1 MIVQKLAM
9 RKYAL
14 ALIPLVAILAFWQIY
29 KLYFGY
35 EDLALF
41 YMLQHRAEAL
51 AELAKQPN
59 FNIYR
64 HHFWLI
70 PWQFKLFS
78 YNPLPYYI
86 ISVLTYIASGFT
98 LYWFVRKLAS
108 PKSALVAAAVFMSG
122 YFGLETIWW
131 NAINGHQTY
140 LVIILML
147 ASTGFLIEYGKK
159 GKLQDYLVSLILFA
173 LTVFLFQFRAFLLFF
188 PPLITLGLFR
198 RPVKKAIYE
207 ALPFIAIFVLAMVK
221 AAGAGLSNISHSS
234 TLPILDAIK
243 AVFGNIGASLLPLS
257 LLVKEELAIPI
268 YIVAGLVVIGFL
280 AKQAKHSKSLAWALG
295 FTLLTSAATAG
306 SVFLGGSPV
315 LVYENW
321 ARFITPIFLG
331 VAITIGLSYEFV
343 GKQKYT
349 KFIIYGFVILNI
361 ALTNYYMATR
371 SGRHSELRTFYT
383 SLKRQVPEL
392 PEKAVIQI
400 GMLRNSIGSFT
411 PGYVVPPDAYIAGLY
426 GKRYQDVK
434 LSKSFDESIDYLRDN
449 NLDENNWF
457 FFNYDRGAIEDMSPQ
472 LRNILRSGKV
482 NGQPSFSP
490 ALIELE
496 VQAKFKGAD
505 FSCPSTAKM
514 LGQLHLKALQHQWFK
529 NAKVTTVP
537 MLDNHKPEHL
547 IDGDYDTSWT
557 ARDWSQPVFFQVELD
572 EPIAIDEVRWPA
584 LPGRRAGRMPT
595 VYDIELS
602 SDGQTWRKLGAPPL
616 DTRSKF
622 IRVKIYKT
630 LDGRSPQ
637 IDELDIFEDQSDVKY
652 QNNYQEFM
660 EVKKQPVVCF
670 PELTTAGSLPR
681 AYDNQV
687 TLPIR
692 WLTDA
697 DQTFRPE
704 RETNI
709 TIPADGKTHRVKFP
723 LNFGPQAAR
732 DHETTKIEIGTPNLP
747 ADVEL
752 KNYKLIYPTL
762 AELLK

>member
-1 MIVQKLAM
+1 M

-29 KLYFGY
+29 KLYLGY

-70 PWQFKLFS
+70 PWQFKLFD

-86 ISVLTYIASGFT
+86 VSVLTYIASGFM
-98 LYWFVRKLAS
+98 LYWFTRKLAS

-131 NAINGHQTY
+131 SAFNGHQTY
-140 LVIILML
+140 LVIILLL
-147 ASTGFLIEYGKK
+147 ASTGFLIEYAQK
-159 GKLQDYLVSLILFA
+159 GKLPNYLVSLVLFA

-188 PPLITLGLFR
+188 PPLITLGVFR

-207 ALPFIAIFVLAMVK
+207 ALPFIAIFALAIVK
-221 AAGAGLSNISHSS
+221 VAGSGVSNISHSS
-234 TLPILDAIK
+234 TLPILDGIK
-243 AVFGNIGASLLPLS
+243 AVVGNIGASVVPLS
-257 LLVKEELAIPI
+257 IFLKEELAIPI
-268 YIVAGLVVIGFL
+268 YIVVGLAGIGLL
-280 AKQAKHSKSLAWALG
+280 AKQAKRSQAWAWVLG
-295 FTLLTSAATAG
+295 YLILTSAATAG
-306 SVFLGGSPV
+306 SVFLGGSPI
-315 LVYENW
+315 LVYENSV
-321 ARFITPIFLG
+321 RFITPIFLG
-331 VAITIGLSYEFV
+331 IAIAIGLSYDHF

-349 KFIIYGFVILNI
+349 ASIICGFIVLNVILS
-361 ALTNYYMATR
+361 NYYIATR
-371 SGRHSELRTFYT
+371 SSRHSELRTFYI
-383 SLKRQVPEL
+383 SLKREVPEL

-400 GMLRNSIGSFT
+400 GFLRNSIGSFT

-426 GKRYQDVK
+426 GKHLGDVK
-434 LSKSFDESIDYLRDN
+434 LSRSFDESIEYLRANRLNED
-449 NLDENNWF
+449 NWF
-457 FFNYDRGAIEDMSPQ
+457 FFNYDQGKIEDLSPQ
-472 LRNILRSGKV
+472 LRDILRSGKV

-496 VQAKFKGAD
+496 VQAKFKEAD

-537 MLDNHKPEHL
+537 MLDDHKPEHL
-547 IDGDYDTSWT
+547 LDGDYDTSWT
-557 ARDWSQPVFFQVELD
+557 ARDWSQPVFFQVELQ

-595 VYDIELS
+595 IYDIELS
-602 SDGQTWRKLGAPPL
+602 LDGQTWRKLGTPPL
-616 DTRSKF
+616 DTPSKF
-622 IRVKIYKT
+622 IRVTIDKT

-637 IDELDIFEDQSDVKY
+637 IDELDIFESPSDIKY
-652 QNNYQEFM
+652 GDDYKEFV
-660 EVKKQPVVCF
+660 ELKKKPVDCF
-670 PELTTAGSLPR
+670 PELTTAGSLPH
-681 AYDNQV
+681 AYDSQV
-687 TLPIR
+687 TVPIH
-692 WLTDA
+692 WLSEA
-697 DQTFRPE
+697 NQTFRPE
-704 RETNI
+704 REINI
-709 TIPADGKTHRVKFP
+709 TIPADGKTHRIKLP
-723 LNFGPQAAR
+723 LNFGLQAAR
-732 DHETTKIEIGTPNLP
+732 DHEITKIEIGTPNLP

-752 KNYKLIYPTL
+752 KNYKLIYPTI